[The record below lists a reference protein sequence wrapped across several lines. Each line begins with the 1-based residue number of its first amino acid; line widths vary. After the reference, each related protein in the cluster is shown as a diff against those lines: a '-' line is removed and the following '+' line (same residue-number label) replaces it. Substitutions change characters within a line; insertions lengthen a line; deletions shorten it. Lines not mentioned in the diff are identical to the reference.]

1 MARLRVLFA
10 PDSFKGTLSAVE
22 VAEALAD
29 GWARARPD
37 DERFLAPLADGGD
50 GTVAAV
56 AAAEPAGITRHR
68 VTAGDP
74 LGRPVEADYL
84 TLGDG
89 SVALVELA
97 SASGLAR
104 LEPAEL
110 DPGRAS
116 TDGTGTLL
124 LDAIERGAQ
133 RIVLGL
139 GGSATTDGGSGILRR
154 LGARLLD
161 ANGNDLPPGGLALA
175 GVARLDLAG
184 LPQRLATVDLVV
196 ASDVRNPLLGPTG
209 AAAIFG
215 PQKGATPGDV
225 AELDAALTRWADVLE
240 ATAGRDIRDVPAT
253 GAAGGTLAALLAIED
268 RLGSLEVRPGIEL
281 VMELTGFD
289 ERLRESDLVVTGE
302 GRLDA
307 QTALGKTVWGVA
319 ERARAAGVRCAAV
332 VGSVDRA
339 GRDATAPLLEAVMS
353 TSEGAAGSAAL
364 ADAMAAGSEPVAAA
378 SERLARAMTLP

>member
-97 SASGLAR
+97 AASGLAR

-184 LPQRLATVDLVV
+184 LPQRLATVYLVV

-215 PQKGATPGDV
+215 PQKP
-225 AELDAALTRWADVLE
+225 R
-240 ATAGRDIRDVPAT
+240 
-253 GAAGGTLAALLAIED
+253 
-268 RLGSLEVRPGIEL
+268 S
-281 VMELTGFD
+281 
-289 ERLRESDLVVTGE
+289 
-302 GRLDA
+302 
-307 QTALGKTVWGVA
+307 
-319 ERARAAGVRCAAV
+319 
-332 VGSVDRA
+332 RA
-339 GRDATAPLLEAVMS
+339 GPTSSRRWQAGTSATFPRPARPAAPWPPCWPSRTAW
-353 TSEGAAGSAAL
+353 GASRSGRGS
-364 ADAMAAGSEPVAAA
+364 S
-378 SERLARAMTLP
+378 SSWS